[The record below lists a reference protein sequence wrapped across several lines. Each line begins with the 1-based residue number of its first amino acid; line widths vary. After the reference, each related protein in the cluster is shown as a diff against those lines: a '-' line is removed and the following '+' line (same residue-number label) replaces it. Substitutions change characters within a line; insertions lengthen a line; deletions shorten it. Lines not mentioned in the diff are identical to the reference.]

1 MRTFLK
7 KNDMYI
13 FYIKEKQIFVGENKP
28 LFVYNKK
35 HAESLIKNDVI
46 TQDKDQHSLIN
57 LTFFSCA
64 LDENDK
70 KKL

>member
-46 TQDKDQHSLIN
+46 TQDKDQ
-57 LTFFSCA
+57 
-64 LDENDK
+64 
-70 KKL
+70 